1 MAYLFAAPLTT
12 GISGRITWGT
22 FARRLKLFLLQ
33 KSLHGNLGY
42 KYGKTV
48 LPQVSAIGNT
58 AVSEQLQSRLLAVL
72 LPSAVKPRAKKA
84 AKDRC
89 GHAVLVNNSQ
99 YIPNNEHARRPFMY
113 YFLHL

>member
-1 MAYLFAAPLTT
+1 MGHLRTPFKALSLTEK
-12 GISGRITWGT
+12 S
-22 FARRLKLFLLQ
+22 ARQF
-33 KSLHGNLGY
+33 GY

-99 YIPNNEHARRPFMY
+99 YIPNNEHAHRPFMY